1 MSTVVIFY
9 AAQERELLEQVTSEL
24 GRSGVTDR
32 NVNFDMGRTETDAT
46 DAAILQ
52 TAASADCVVLLW
64 SRSLAASPRAPLAI
78 HAAIQSWSR
87 DRFVLGKPDDE
98 PLPPGLRDLAAQPL
112 KASQALESISHHA
125 RDEDVR
131 FLVRLVAE
139 RIGASEQIVPGMDY
153 NLDLRRRAPAASA
166 APSPPSPM
174 PPPMAS
180 RAPDRGSPAGLSRGG
195 LIAGALLIVLVGGLF
210 FLWQTRLPSPPVG
223 IPPSDT
229 PGTDWG
235 VLESAA
241 VPIGLLALLAVAL
254 IWLVALVRSR
264 RAPTK
269 TAPVAATA
277 SRPPSNAAVSPSSSS
292 QQVFISYSR
301 RDAAQVNALA
311 SRIETAGF
319 KVWIDTQ
326 ASDAVPRYAGRIVGA
341 IRSSNV
347 VALMCSRDA
356 FASDHVI
363 REVYVAGDFKK
374 PFVAVQLDE
383 AEFPDDL
390 IYFLSGFPRI
400 AVADFAPER
409 MRQEMAR
416 FVAV

>member
-1 MSTVVIFY
+1 M
-9 AAQERELLEQVTSEL
+9 
-24 GRSGVTDR
+24 
-32 NVNFDMGRTETDAT
+32 
-46 DAAILQ
+46 
-52 TAASADCVVLLW
+52 
-64 SRSLAASPRAPLAI
+64 
-78 HAAIQSWSR
+78 
-87 DRFVLGKPDDE
+87 
-98 PLPPGLRDLAAQPL
+98 
-112 KASQALESISHHA
+112 
-125 RDEDVR
+125 
-131 FLVRLVAE
+131 
-139 RIGASEQIVPGMDY
+139 
-153 NLDLRRRAPAASA
+153 
-166 APSPPSPM
+166 
-174 PPPMAS
+174 
-180 RAPDRGSPAGLSRGG
+180 
-195 LIAGALLIVLVGGLF
+195 
-210 FLWQTRLPSPPVG
+210 
-223 IPPSDT
+223 
-229 PGTDWG
+229 
-235 VLESAA
+235 
-241 VPIGLLALLAVAL
+241 
-254 IWLVALVRSR
+254 
-264 RAPTK
+264 
-269 TAPVAATA
+269 
-277 SRPPSNAAVSPSSSS
+277 
-292 QQVFISYSR
+292 FISYSR

-409 MRQEMAR
+409 MRQEIAR